1 MDYSIFFLK
10 FFGYF
15 FFLVSAALLM
25 SKEGKVA
32 LLEMAAQPSFIL
44 SSGFM
49 VLIVGLPV
57 IILHNVWIFNV
68 LGLVTLLGW
77 LSVLK
82 GVIRLAKPNYVAR
95 LQQKFTTTTT
105 SLLVFDMLLGLGL
118 MYAGYFPYWC

>member
-1 MDYSIFFLK
+1 M
-10 FFGYF
+10 
-15 FFLVSAALLM
+15 
-25 SKEGKVA
+25 A

-49 VLIVGLPV
+49 ALIVGLPV
-57 IILHNVWIFNV
+57 IILHNVSTFNV
-68 LGLVTLLGW
+68 LGLVTLMGW

-82 GVIRLAKPNYVAR
+82 GVIRLAKPSYVAR

-105 SLLVFDMLLGLGL
+105 SLLVSDMLLGLGL